1 MRTLSKSR
9 EEFKVILLGKQ
20 ERCLKEQERPLEN
33 KDKAKSRVQREQQ
46 KLVETN
52 REQTVSSQI

>member
-20 ERCLKEQERPLEN
+20 ERCLKEQERLLEN
-33 KDKAKSRVQREQQ
+33 KDKAKSRV
-46 KLVETN
+46 
-52 REQTVSSQI
+52 

>member
-33 KDKAKSRVQREQQ
+33 KDKAKSRV
-46 KLVETN
+46 
-52 REQTVSSQI
+52 